1 MIQSYLILTQSF
13 LEVDKLSR
21 ILAWDF
27 FDKFKFDVQNI
38 DQITNELKIE
48 KTNLETQTENQE
60 EKIETKTQNN
70 LENKINA
77 NWHKLQANGQILST
91 SFDDKKDCREQVL
104 TFYQNY
110 AKPTLLFLG
119 NLENYSIPL
128 QEGLLKFLEEPP
140 NNLFIVLF
148 ANNSSQILPTIL
160 SRTHQILLTNSTVFG
175 LLDAEILDK
184 IDKNLPKVRET
195 VTEILMNKLPLI
207 DLKKVERN
215 EFDMWLWQIEK
226 CLEEV
231 FRQKNNPNSAQY
243 LTKILEIRKLNSQN
257 IQKKLA
263 WANLL

>member
-13 LEVDKLSR
+13 LEVDKLNR

-27 FDKFKFDVQNI
+27 FDKFKFNVQNI
-38 DQITNELKIE
+38 DQITRKLKIE
-48 KTNLETQTENQE
+48 KINLETQTENQDSF
-60 EKIETKTQNN
+60 
-70 LENKINA
+70 LDHKINA
-77 NWHKLQANGQILST
+77 NWHKFQANGQIWST
-91 SFDDKKDCREQVL
+91 NFDDKKDCREQVL

-140 NNLFIVLF
+140 NNLFIVLL
-148 ANNSSQILPTIL
+148 ASNSSQILSTIL

-175 LLDAEILDK
+175 LLDTEILDK

-195 VTEILMNKLPLI
+195 VTEILIGKVPII

-215 EFDMWLWQIEK
+215 EFDMWL
-226 CLEEV
+226 
-231 FRQKNNPNSAQY
+231 
-243 LTKILEIRKLNSQN
+243 
-257 IQKKLA
+257 
-263 WANLL
+263 